1 MTMFICKIIF
11 SGFVIDPATG
21 EIRLDTVLDRES
33 TDLYQLT
40 VSATDGGSPV
50 PLTSTAKVI
59 VKVLDVNDVTPSFD
73 TSLVEISLSEDA
85 HLGHVAHTFKV

>member
-1 MTMFICKIIF
+1 MIMFICKIF

-21 EIRLDTVLDRES
+21 EIRLDTVLDREG

-40 VSATDGGSPV
+40 VAATDGGSPV

-85 HLGHVAHTFKV
+85 HLGHVVHTFKV